1 MSVVSLILITSKEM
15 ENEMSEIKTLWA
27 VGYAYEEAVAVFTS
41 QEKGLAFKEKFDLD
55 YCEQIELDPEEYP
68 A

>member
-1 MSVVSLILITSKEM
+1 
-15 ENEMSEIKTLWA
+15 MSEIKTLWA
-27 VGYAYEEAVAVFTS
+27 VGFAYEEAVAVFTS

-55 YCEQIELDPEEYP
+55 YCEPIELDPEEYP